1 MHVVEDVVDR
11 HVFSWFGMVGL
22 VLVGLDV
29 GFVVIAGRIPSL
41 EVMGTYPPWRCRCVL
56 ELSLVCAVPLLMLG
70 RGLMNPRSDGD
81 SFEARRWPLA
91 LLDVVDVFVDGI
103 EECRDR
109 DWRLLLFSIEKI
121 AL

>member
-29 GFVVIAGRIPSL
+29 GFVVIAGRISSL

-81 SFEARRWPLA
+81 SFEARRWPL
-91 LLDVVDVFVDGI
+91 LDVVDVFVDGI